1 MTGYHKV
8 KRTAMLAAGTALLLT
23 LLITRVATQTITPG
37 RLDWPSYGN
46 DLGAMR
52 FANVDQI
59 NRSNV
64 ASLQPAWILHTKV
77 MNPATSFETQPI
89 VIDGVMYATS
99 PHGHVF
105 ALDATTGAIKWT
117 FNPQIPPLS
126 ELAICCGQTN
136 RGVAVGNGKV
146 FVGQLDAT
154 LVALDAGTG
163 NVVWKVT
170 VDRWQDR
177 WTERSEERRVG
188 KECRSRWSPY
198 H

>member
-1 MTGYHKV
+1 MTLYHKV
-8 KRTAMLAAGTALLLT
+8 KQTATLAAGTALMLNLLS
-23 LLITRVATQTITPG
+23 TRLAAQTTTPNS
-37 RLDWPSYGN
+37 LDWPSYGN

-52 FANVDQI
+52 FVNVDQI

-64 ASLQPAWILHTKV
+64 ASLQPVWILHTNV
-77 MNPATSFETQPI
+77 MNANTSFESQPI
-89 VIDGVMYATS
+89 IIGGVMYVTS

-117 FNPQIPPLS
+117 FNPTIPPLS
-126 ELAICCGQTN
+126 ELAICCGQDN

-146 FVGQLDAT
+146 FVSQLDAT

-163 NVVWKVT
+163 SVVWKVT

-177 WTERSEERRVG
+177 WTETMA
-188 KECRSRWSPY
+188 PL
-198 H
+198 